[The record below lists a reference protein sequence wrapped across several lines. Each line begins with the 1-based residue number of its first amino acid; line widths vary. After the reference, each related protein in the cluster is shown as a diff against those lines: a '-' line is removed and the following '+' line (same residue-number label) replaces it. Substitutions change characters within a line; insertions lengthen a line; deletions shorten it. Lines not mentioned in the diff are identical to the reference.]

1 MQYND
6 TMEIKELLTQTVSLL
21 TDIKNLLKEEKTNLQ
36 VTKNFN
42 ISEMEYYDKVPELL
56 LENAKQTMDYWVI

>member
-21 TDIKNLLKEEKTNLQ
+21 TDIKNLLKEEKTQKESKLPRS
-36 VTKNFN
+36 
-42 ISEMEYYDKVPELL
+42 I
-56 LENAKQTMDYWVI
+56 